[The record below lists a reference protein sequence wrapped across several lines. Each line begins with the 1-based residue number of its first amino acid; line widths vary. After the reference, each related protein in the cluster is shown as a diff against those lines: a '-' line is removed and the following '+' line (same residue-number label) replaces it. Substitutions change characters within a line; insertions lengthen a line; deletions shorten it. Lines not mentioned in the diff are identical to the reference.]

1 MRLPLSRTPRS
12 PRSGSAPAPST
23 STRAAGE
30 RGLVASGGLAIPY
43 RVIRSARRRRTLELR
58 LDRDGV
64 RVAAPVRTPIAEIEG
79 FVRSKTDWIRKQ
91 LATMPPTPRAPRFAT
106 GETVPY
112 LGRPLPMEVVE
123 GRVRRP
129 RVQLDLLGL
138 RVIVPPGGSDGGNSG
153 EVVAAA
159 LRDWHRGRAA
169 EELPQRAAAWAARI
183 GCEPSRVVVRDQKR
197 RWGSCAPDGTIRLNW
212 RLIMMPPSLVDYVII
227 HELTHLRHPHHQP
240 TFWAA
245 VSAVMPHYRARRRAL
260 QETARA
266 LPY

>member
-12 PRSGSAPAPST
+12 PRSGGTPAPSAG
-23 STRAAGE
+23 TRAAGE
-30 RGLVASGGLAIPY
+30 RGLVASDGLAIPY

-91 LATMPPTPRAPRFAT
+91 LATMPPIPRAPRFAT

-123 GRVRRP
+123 GRVRRS

-138 RVIVPPGGSDGGNSG
+138 RVLVPPGTDGAS
-153 EVVAAA
+153 EVVASA

-169 EELPQRAAAWAARI
+169 EELPRRAAAWAART

-212 RLIMMPPSLVDYVII
+212 RLIMMPPGLVDYVIV
-227 HELTHLRHPHHQP
+227 HELIHLRHPHHQP

-245 VSAVMPHYRARRRAL
+245 VGAVMPDYRARRRAL